1 MAEAL
6 QHRLA
11 AQLLQRIQN
20 GTYPPGSAFPSYRSV
35 AAEYNA
41 GLGAAYRA
49 VQILRTAG
57 HLEGQPR
64 GRLTVRDAPGVRTLA
79 DPDAE
84 WPHGR
89 GETER
94 SRPRANHDLAVR
106 LRCEP
111 RTQVACERVELLDPD
126 GRPAMLVTSW
136 WRGRR
141 RPHASSRISV
151 SMHRMTADEAH
162 LLGLPAG
169 TLALLVDRTR
179 LDAAGSVT
187 EVADLVLPADRWTVG
202 S

>member
-1 MAEAL
+1 MADAQ

-11 AQLLQRIQN
+11 AQLLQRIQDE
-20 GTYPPGSAFPSYRSV
+20 TYPPGSDFPSYR
-35 AAEYNA
+35 AIATEFGA
-41 GLGAAYRA
+41 GNGAAYRA

-57 HLEGQPR
+57 HLDGRPR
-64 GRLTVRDAPGVRTLA
+64 GRLTVRHPPGVRTLA

-84 WPHGR
+84 WPYGR

-94 SRPRANHDLAVR
+94 TRPRASEALAAR
-106 LRCEP
+106 LDCEP

-126 GRPAMLVTSW
+126 GRPAMLVTTW

-141 RPHASSRISV
+141 REHASARISV
-151 SMHRMTADEAH
+151 SMHRMTSDEAH
-162 LLGLPAG
+162 LLGMPAG
-169 TLALLVDRTR
+169 ALALLVDRTR

-202 S
+202 G

>member
-6 QHRLA
+6 QQRLA
-11 AQLLQRIQN
+11 AQLLHRIQD
-20 GTYPPGSAFPSYRSV
+20 GTYPRGSEFPSYRSIAV
-35 AAEYNA
+35 EFGA
-41 GLGAAYRA
+41 GHGAAYRA
-49 VQILRTAG
+49 VQILRMAG

-64 GRLTVRDAPGVRTLA
+64 GRLTVRDDPGVRTLA
-79 DPDAE
+79 NPDAE
-84 WPHGR
+84 WPHDR

-94 SRPRANHDLAVR
+94 SRPRADEDLAMR

-111 RTQVACERVELLDPD
+111 RTQVACERIELLDPD
-126 GRPAMLVTSW
+126 GRPAMLLTSW

-141 RPHASSRISV
+141 RPHVSYRISV
-151 SMHRMTADEAH
+151 SMHRMSADEAH
-162 LLGLPAG
+162 LLGMATG
-169 TLALLVDRTR
+169 ALALLVDRTR

>member
-6 QHRLA
+6 QQRLA
-11 AQLLQRIQN
+11 AQLLQRIQD
-20 GTYPPGSAFPSYRSV
+20 GTYPPGSAFPSYRSI
-35 AAEYNA
+35 AAQHGA

-49 VQILRTAG
+49 VQILRAAG

-94 SRPRANHDLAVR
+94 SRPRADEDLALR
-106 LRCEP
+106 LRCAQG
-111 RTQVACERVELLDPD
+111 TQVSRERVELLDPD
-126 GRPAMLVTSW
+126 GRPAMLVTTW

-141 RPHASSRISV
+141 RSHASIRISV
-151 SMHRMTADEAH
+151 AMHRMSPDEAH
-162 LLGLPAG
+162 LLGLPTGA
-169 TLALLVDRTR
+169 LALLVDRTR
-179 LDAAGSVT
+179 LDADGAVV

>member
-11 AQLLQRIQN
+11 AQLLQRIHD
-20 GTYPPGSAFPSYRSV
+20 GTYPPGSTFPSYRAI
-35 AAEYNA
+35 AAEHAA

-49 VQILRTAG
+49 VQILRAAG

-64 GRLTVRDAPGVRTLA
+64 GRLTVRDAPGMRTLA

-94 SRPRANHDLAVR
+94 SRPRADATLALR
-106 LRCEP
+106 LHCEP

-141 RPHASSRISV
+141 RPHESYRISV
-151 SMHRMTADEAH
+151 SMHRMTASEAH
-162 LLGLPAG
+162 LLGLATG
-169 TLALLVDRTR
+169 ALALLVDRTR
-179 LDAAGSVT
+179 LDAAGAVT

-202 S
+202 G

>member
-6 QHRLA
+6 QQRLA
-11 AQLLQRIQN
+11 AQLLQRIQD
-20 GTYPPGSAFPSYRSV
+20 GTYPPGSPFPSYRSI
-35 AAEYNA
+35 AIEHGA

-49 VQILRTAG
+49 VQILRAAG

-94 SRPRANHDLAVR
+94 SRPRASGDLALR
-106 LRCEP
+106 LRCAP
-111 RTQVACERVELLDPD
+111 GTQVSCERVELLDPD
-126 GRPAMLVTSW
+126 GRPAMLVTTW

-141 RPHASSRISV
+141 RSHASVRISV
-151 SMHRMTADEAH
+151 ALHRMTADEAY
-162 LLGLPAG
+162 LLGVPTG

-179 LDAAGSVT
+179 LDADGVVV
-187 EVADLVLPADRWTVG
+187 EVADLILPADRWTVG

>member
-6 QHRLA
+6 QQKLA
-11 AQLLQRIQN
+11 AQLLQRIQE
-20 GTYPPGSAFPSYRSV
+20 GVYPAGSVFPSYRSL
-35 AAEYNA
+35 AAELGA
-41 GLGAAYRA
+41 GHGAAYRA
-49 VQILRTAG
+49 VQMLRESG

-64 GRLTVRDAPGVRTLA
+64 NRLTVRHPAGVRTLA

-89 GETER
+89 GEVTR
-94 SRPRANHDLAVR
+94 SRPRADTDLAMR

-111 RTQVACERVELLDPD
+111 GTQVACECAELLDPD

-141 RPHASSRISV
+141 RTHASVRISV
-151 SMHRMTADEAH
+151 ALHKMTPDEAH
-162 LLGLPAG
+162 LLGLPTGA
-169 TLALLVDRTR
+169 LALLVDRTR
-179 LDAAGSVT
+179 LDAAGAVT

-202 S
+202 G

>member
-6 QHRLA
+6 QQRLA
-11 AQLLQRIQN
+11 AQLLQRIQD
-20 GTYPPGSAFPSYRSV
+20 GTYPRGSEFPSYRSI
-35 AAEYNA
+35 AAEFGA

-49 VQILRTAG
+49 VQVLRTAG

-64 GRLTVRDAPGVRTLA
+64 GRLIVRDDPGVRTLA

-94 SRPRANHDLAVR
+94 SRPRADAGLALR
-106 LRCEP
+106 LDCEP

-141 RPHASSRISV
+141 RPHASCRISV

-162 LLGLPAG
+162 LLGLPTGA
-169 TLALLVDRTR
+169 LALLVDRTR
-179 LDAAGSVT
+179 LDASGAVT

-202 S
+202 G